1 MIRVYTDGSYKP
13 TLNQGGYSSVITED
27 GKVIKILYQGF
38 KNTTNNRQELKGVL
52 EALKYFKTPQVLE
65 IYSDSSYVVSS
76 INNGHVARWIEEK
89 DDSKKNMDLWTEI
102 YKLIQF
108 HKVTFVWVKGH
119 NNNEFNELADLY
131 AQHAAECLEL
141 TEDEKKVIKAAKL
154 KLMNDNGFDEQ
165 GAHRYLQKKSM
176 DNGINIVEMAYMILE
191 HTALF

>member
-89 DDSKKNMDLWTEI
+89 DNSKKNMDLWTEI

-141 TEDEKKVIKAAKL
+141 TEDEK
-154 KLMNDNGFDEQ
+154 F
-165 GAHRYLQKKSM
+165 
-176 DNGINIVEMAYMILE
+176 
-191 HTALF
+191 